1 MSKAEIEDKDV
12 DDLAVELEED
22 TLEEEIPEGED
33 DAAPDESD
41 EEELVVTI
49 GEETPPQQEE
59 AKAPQ
64 WVRDLRKAD
73 REKTRKIREL
83 EAKLATTEQQ
93 KKPQLG
99 PKPTLEAFDYDPDA
113 FEAALDKWK
122 EQKAAQDA
130 ELAKAQEAERKQQE
144 AFQAKYE
151 GYTSR
156 KIELAPKLKDFDD
169 VEEAVRH
176 SLDATQIGI
185 VLAHAKDPALLVYAL
200 GKDENRLAELAKI
213 KDPVEYIFAVAR
225 METQLRTSS
234 RKPSAAPEKTVR
246 GSASTSGGADKR
258 LDQLYTEAAKTG
270 DLSKVRAYK
279 AQLKK

>member
-12 DDLAVELEED
+12 DDLAVELEQD

-99 PKPTLEAFDYDPDA
+99 PKPTLEAFDYDPEA

-130 ELAKAQEAERKQQE
+130 EVAKAQEAERKQQE

-156 KIELAPKLKDFDD
+156 KTELAPKLKDFDD

-200 GKDENRLAELAKI
+200 GKDENRLADLAKI

>member
-200 GKDENRLAELAKI
+200 GKDENRLADLAKI